1 LALGG
6 LAAIKCWTRCP
17 FEGTFAFERKVN
29 ETRIRI
35 EATESLCWLEN
46 LQRATALLVE
56 QERHMRIADRVAD
69 DGRWPL
75 PQVLLHTEANA
86 AEFPDH
92 KGKVSN
98 AVVTVKYR
106 PDEDLSARGQAEAVS
121 ALEGHG
127 HPRRGGDSPL
137 GGRDRTDWR
146 LLTNLP
152 VRCLKETLEKLV
164 TGF

>member
-1 LALGG
+1 MALGG

-56 QERHMRIADRVAD
+56 PERHMRIADRVAD

-75 PQVLLHTEANA
+75 RRSCSTRRRMRRS
-86 AEFPDH
+86 FP
-92 KGKVSN
+92 
-98 AVVTVKYR
+98 TIR
-106 PDEDLSARGQAEAVS
+106 E
-121 ALEGHG
+121 
-127 HPRRGGDSPL
+127 
-137 GGRDRTDWR
+137 
-146 LLTNLP
+146 
-152 VRCLKETLEKLV
+152 RCRKRW
-164 TGF
+164 